1 MPRKDPIK
9 HRELMKIYMRKK
21 RNSKIVSPIVSP
33 NVSPNVSLLPY
44 IVKRY
49 TVIQR
54 PDYSHITRHNKQFR
68 KVLRHIVE
76 RAHWLVWLQK
86 YDTVMAEFGER
97 KNAYMEYHG
106 LD

>member
-1 MPRKDPIK
+1 
-9 HRELMKIYMRKK
+9 MKVYMRKK
-21 RNSKIVSPIVSP
+21 RNSKIVSPDVSQ
-33 NVSPNVSLLPY
+33 NVSPPC

-54 PDYSHITRHNKQFR
+54 PDYSHIIRHNKQFR
-68 KVLRHIVE
+68 KVLRHIV
-76 RAHWLVWLQK
+76 WLVWLQGF
-86 YDTVMAEFGER
+86 DQVMAEFGER